1 MIISIFCDRLLVANS
16 ISSNAQLVAKS
27 LAIAT
32 DYELLKRSRS
42 LKLLATPL
50 TATENIGR

>member
-1 MIISIFCDRLLVANS
+1 MIISIFSDRLLVANS
-16 ISSNAQLVAKS
+16 ISSNGQLVAKS

-32 DYELLKRSRS
+32 DYESLKRCRS

-50 TATENIGR
+50 IAIENIGH